1 MVDGE
6 AGKGDRYRD
15 VDFKKWNEGWE
26 AAFGEKA
33 KKKKEKK
40 NGRRKT
46 GTITN
51 GRRIDRKN

>member
-33 KKKKEKK
+33 KKKKKKEKK
-40 NGRRKT
+40 NGRSKSGKT
-46 GTITN
+46 TN
-51 GRRIDRKN
+51 R